1 MLPYSI
7 YQTIT
12 KTSTKCLGKRP
23 FVKEHGN
30 EWSDRKTMIADFQGA
45 TSIYL
50 RLYLE
55 NSSVFDSVSCQHSSC
70 LVESMPRPAETGRSM
85 ASLSDFST
93 KHPPIC
99 FFPFKPLQDQPGRHV
114 RKVILP
120 LGCLAAQP
128 EVLTIFTTMSSTISN
143 GGQTASPYF
152 AEVTR
157 GGGAK
162 VVSRS
167 IVRKYSTAYTAP
179 A

>member
-1 MLPYSI
+1 M
-7 YQTIT
+7 YQSIT

-30 EWSDRKTMIADFQGA
+30 EWSDRKTMIADIQGA

-55 NSSVFDSVSCQHSSC
+55 NPSVSASVSCQHSSC
-70 LVESMPRPAETGRSM
+70 L
-85 ASLSDFST
+85 SDLCQGQRKRAAVWQVYPISPPFDQKYTNLLFS
-93 KHPPIC
+93 
-99 FFPFKPLQDQPGRHV
+99 FKRLQDQPGRHV
-114 RKVILP
+114 RKVTLP
-120 LGCLAAQP
+120 LGCLDAQP

>member
-23 FVKEHGN
+23 FVKEYGN
-30 EWSDRKTMIADFQGA
+30 EWSDRKTVIADIQGA

-55 NSSVFDSVSCQHSSC
+55 NSSVFDQVSCQQFH
-70 LVESMPRPAETGRSM
+70 VKSMPRPAETGRSM

-93 KHPPIC
+93 FGPNIHQ
-99 FFPFKPLQDQPGRHV
+99 FLFLKPLQGQLGRYV
-114 RKVILP
+114 RKVTLP
-120 LGCLAAQP
+120 LGCLTAQP
-128 EVLTIFTTMSSTISN
+128 EVLNTFTTMSSTISN
-143 GGQTASPYF
+143 WGQTASPYF

-162 VVSRS
+162 VVSRPV
-167 IVRKYSTAYTAP
+167 VRKYSTAYTAP